1 MPRVESKPCKGA
13 AASLC
18 FTRMSHGIEA
28 TEPERIVLYDGT
40 CGFCQRSVQWILAAD
55 RDKRFRFAPLQGPT
69 GAAVRG
75 RHPELPI
82 DPDSVVYVDR
92 SGAVE
97 HAYARADAIFRI
109 IELLPDVPTW
119 MRLAARLPRWLTNPG
134 YRIVARSRHSISKAM
149 GACPIPTSEE
159 RARFLP

>member
-1 MPRVESKPCKGA
+1 MARAESKPCKGA

-18 FTRMSHGIEA
+18 FTRMSNGEA

-75 RHPELPI
+75 RHPDLPI